1 MINKMPRE
9 PGTIAMYGETACPER
24 PALFVAQQPRSGN
37 GTRTIQ
43 RVMIT
48 NRGEIACRV
57 IASCHKLNISA
68 IAVYVEE

>member
-1 MINKMPRE
+1 
-9 PGTIAMYGETACPER
+9 MYGETACPER

-57 IASCHKLNISA
+57 IVTELLGINYLDTSQMPTKL
-68 IAVYVEE
+68 